1 MWPDIDTDG
10 LVPAQRHVI
19 DCAIS
24 DWLAAAAGL
33 PIDFQFQSQ
42 TEADKFDGERHPH
55 CQSNIEVWT
64 HDSQL
69 SSSFTLHLNL
79 RHSDQ

>member
-10 LVPAQRHVI
+10 LVAAQRHVI
-19 DCAIS
+19 NCAIS

-42 TEADKFDGERHPH
+42 TEADKFG
-55 CQSNIEVWT
+55 
-64 HDSQL
+64 L
-69 SSSFTLHLNL
+69 L
-79 RHSDQ
+79 